1 MTEWRSY
8 RFPRARFTKLTS
20 CGAYD
25 TGACAMFVTSGVIE
39 LALTAEVTE
48 RETSVLQDGD
58 GQIIDVA
65 TVEAQLQWVNAE
77 LTLTGVEPQLVAW
90 LTGDTL
96 LVDDGAVP
104 ASIGLGT
111 ETSGAANVNVAVE
124 GWSRLLGTAC
134 VGTYPGYGYHLL
146 PWLTGG
152 RFVDRTLNKGL
163 MDVKIVGLRTV
174 LNGTWGVGPYTV
186 VRSAAAATLGF
197 PEPLFT
203 AVTGTQPMHAMRTY
217 LAPPLVTPTCTT
229 VAGAAL
235 AVVDD
240 DGAGANLDATATLP
254 VGTGLT
260 PGVINWG
267 MRHRWLRRWV
277 RQQRTR
283 MRLPDP
289 TRLPMFHL
297 GSLVPCTP
305 ATWSWPDP
313 PSPRRAAVRPAVA
326 RRGPPTDWIDR

>member
-8 RFPRARFTKLTS
+8 RFPRARFTKLTT

-58 GQIIDVA
+58 GSIIDVA
-65 TVEAQLQWVNAE
+65 TVESQLQWVNAE
-77 LTLTGVEPQLVAW
+77 LTLTGVEPQLVSW

-104 ASIGLGT
+104 ASIGLAT
-111 ETSGAANVNVAVE
+111 EVSGAANVNVAIE

-134 VGTYPGYGYHLL
+134 SGTYPGYGYHLL

-152 RFVDRTLNKGL
+152 RFVDRTINKGL

-174 LNGTWGVGPYTV
+174 LNGAWGVGPYAV
-186 VRSAAAATLGF
+186 VRSAAVATLNF

-203 AVTGTQPMHAMRTY
+203 AVTGTQAMHAMRTY
-217 LAPPLVTPTCTT
+217 LAPPLVTPACAP
-229 VAGAAL
+229 VVGAL

-240 DGAGANLDATATLP
+240 DGAGPLLAATATLP

-267 MRHRWLRRWV
+267 DATPPASVAGPLATHAYAAAGPYTV
-277 RQQRTR
+277 TYTPSGQS
-283 MRLPDP
+283 
-289 TRLPMFHL
+289 
-297 GSLVPCTP
+297 GSLYVGNVVM
-305 ATWSWPDP
+305 A
-313 PSPRRAAVRPAVA
+313 
-326 RRGPPTDWIDR
+326 